1 MARILKSTEYL
12 RHDFTQPELL
22 ELGGQLAEAYQS
34 LDQIENEEAAIKA
47 QIKERKSGVQLK
59 IGTLSRNISARFDMQ
74 NVECRWD
81 YGKPNAGE
89 VSCFRIDTGAFV
101 KARAMT
107 GQERQEEIKFD
118 EPVAANPQKPEETQ
132 AAVEEFFDPDK
143 FPEGYIIDA
152 EFVDPEVDTHQEEI
166 DDAANDHGQAVPEPE
181 TPAEPEASRQRLLTM
196 KGRKKKDAELAAGK
210 SPSGEDFDF

>member
-1 MARILKSTEYL
+1 MARIIKSTEYL
-12 RHDFTQPELL
+12 RHDFTQSELL

-107 GQERQEEIKFD
+107 GPERQEEIPFG
-118 EPVAANPQKPEETQ
+118 PVAVNPQTTNEIVE
-132 AAVEEFFDPDK
+132 AVATFIVDNGG
-143 FPEGYIIDA
+143 EGALEKVA
-152 EFVDPEVDTHQEEI
+152 EAIEKDM
-166 DDAANDHGQAVPEPE
+166 
-181 TPAEPEASRQRLLTM
+181 PEASRQTLLTM
-196 KGRKKKDAELAAGK
+196 KGRKKKIIEEQVPIGGDIFTGESSAGK
-210 SPSGEDFDF
+210 APSGEDLDF

>member
-1 MARILKSTEYL
+1 MARITKSTEYL
-12 RHDFTQPELL
+12 RHDFTQSELL

-89 VSCFRIDTGAFV
+89 VSCFRVDTGAFV

-118 EPVAANPQKPEETQ
+118 EPVAVNPQKPEETQ
-132 AAVEEFFDPDK
+132 AAVEGFFVSAEVVLDPDK
-143 FPEGYIIDA
+143 FPEGDIIEVYDGDM
-152 EFVDPEVDTHQEEI
+152 VDDETHPE
-166 DDAANDHGQAVPEPE
+166 PEPE

-196 KGRKKKDAELAAGK
+196 KGRKKKDAEPVAGK
-210 SPSGEDFDF
+210 APSGEDFDF